1 MLSPPGVAAVGQELA
16 SGLTLLLSSHCN
28 LSCDYCYQGAR
39 SGPAR
44 MPWPVARA
52 SLDFLLAHGR
62 PPHTLEFSGGEPL
75 LAADLFRRCVAY
87 VQERRL
93 RADHL
98 KLVLAT
104 NGLLLTD
111 DILAFLVEQGV
122 YLHLSFDGPAGSQD
136 LRGEGTFE
144 TLDGLIDRM
153 ASNHPDFWRDSVSVS
168 VVVHGGSL
176 PDMAEAARYFLAK
189 GTKTVVFS
197 PAAGAED
204 PWDAGC
210 EAALCA
216 QLEAIVR
223 DALRHFA
230 GTGEVV
236 VTFLDRPAAS
246 SRNGPFLCGAGYG
259 QGLCVDTEGTVWTC
273 PLFASS
279 LQDLPPL
286 AREVSRATRL
296 GRIADEDLWERLVAL
311 PERTSGL
318 PLLTRRTE
326 KRSGHGRCID
336 CEFCEECFICPAA
349 ASHDPGNADPH
360 RIPDFHCAFVRA
372 TAEAR
377 RAFQNAIAHEAPRR
391 KGYLLG

>member
-1 MLSPPGVAAVGQELA
+1 MS
-16 SGLTLLLSSHCN
+16 
-28 LSCDYCYQGAR
+28 
-39 SGPAR
+39 
-44 MPWPVARA
+44 WPVARA

-62 PPHTLEFSGGEPL
+62 PPLTVEFSGGEPL

-93 RADHL
+93 RAAHL
-98 KLVLAT
+98 KLVLTT

-111 DILAFLVEQGV
+111 DILAFLAEQGV

-136 LRGEGTFE
+136 LRGEGTFG
-144 TLDGLIDRM
+144 TLDGLIERM

-168 VVVHGGSL
+168 VVVHRGSL

-197 PAAGAED
+197 PAAGAKD

-210 EAALCA
+210 EMALRA

-259 QGLCVDTEGTVWTC
+259 KSLCVDTDGTVWTC

-279 LQDLPPL
+279 LQELPPL

-296 GRIADEDLWERLVAL
+296 GRIGDGDLWERLVAL
-311 PERTSGL
+311 PEKTSGL
-318 PLLTRRTE
+318 PLLTGPSE
-326 KRSGHGRCID
+326 KHSGRGPCAD
-336 CEFCEECFICPAA
+336 CETFGECFVCPAA
-349 ASHDPGNADPH
+349 VSHAPGADDPH

-377 RAFQNAIAHEAPRR
+377 RVFQGAIGNEAPRR
-391 KGYLLG
+391 KSYLLA